1 MSTRTLSSYQE
12 LKSLFQDRSLED
24 IAQKVL
30 EGERLTREEG
40 ARLYNSHDL
49 LQIAYLA
56 NVVKERKTGNYVYF
70 ITNRHI
76 NPTNVCV
83 NRCKFCAFSRDE
95 ADKDAYTM
103 TIDEI
108 VQKAKESPREVS
120 EIHIVGGLHPHLPFD
135 FYLEMI
141 SRVKKALSAA
151 HIQAFTA
158 VEIDYFARISGL
170 TLEEVLWRLR
180 DAGLGSLPGG
190 GAEIFSERTR
200 KKAWAKKISGK
211 RWLEIM
217 ATAHKLGIRS
227 NATMLYGHIETLE
240 ERIDHM
246 LRLRNLQDK
255 TGGFQ
260 AFIPLAFHPKN
271 TELSDLS
278 LTSGYDDL
286 KTLAVSRLILDN
298 FDHIKAFWIMIGPKL
313 AQISLA
319 CGVDDMD
326 GTVIEEKIT
335 HAAGAE
341 TEEAMEKE
349 ALVQLIRDAGRVP
362 VERDTLYNA
371 LKVYEQ
377 TS

>member
-12 LKSLFQDRSLED
+12 LKSLFRDRSLED

-40 ARLYNSHDL
+40 VRLYNSHDL

-95 ADKDAYTM
+95 TDKDAYTM
-103 TIDEI
+103 TIEE
-108 VQKAKESPREVS
+108 VVKKAKESPPEVS

-141 SRVKKALSAA
+141 SRVKKALPAV

-170 TLEEVLWRLR
+170 TLEEVLCRLR
-180 DAGLGSLPGG
+180 EAGLGSLPGG

-217 ATAHKLGIRS
+217 ATAHKLGLKS

-271 TELSDLS
+271 TELSELS

-286 KTLAVSRLILDN
+286 KTLAISRLILEN
-298 FDHIKAFWIMIGPKL
+298 FNHIKAFWIMIGPKL

-349 ALVQLIRDAGRVP
+349 ALVQLIRDAGRAP
-362 VERDTLYNA
+362 VERDTLYDVI
-371 LKVYEQ
+371 KVYE
-377 TS
+377 